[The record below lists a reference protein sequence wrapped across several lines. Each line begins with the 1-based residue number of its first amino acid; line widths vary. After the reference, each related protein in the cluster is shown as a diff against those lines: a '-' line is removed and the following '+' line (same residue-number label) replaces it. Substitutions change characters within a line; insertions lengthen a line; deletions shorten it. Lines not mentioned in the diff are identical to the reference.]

1 MTNPSKATRSP
12 RGVARIG
19 ALPRLRTWLLRRVE
33 SAPPRPDYYG
43 EMLRQYPGIDPET
56 LMRIR

>member
-1 MTNPSKATRSP
+1 MTNPSKAMKSP
-12 RGVARIG
+12 RVARIG
-19 ALPRLRTWLLRRVE
+19 AFPRLRKWLRTLIDG
-33 SAPPRPDYYG
+33 APPRPDYYG